1 MILLFSALCSISC
14 FNGGE
19 CTDPNFSNCSC
30 PNGFTGSLC
39 QTREYY
45 LNLSLVLCKPKS
57 DQKTLEKCSAGEIY
71 FFFFQNR
78 FFLNGGSF
86 WYKLTP
92 CVSPFCKL
100 FNILTFRISDNE
112 HCARKI
118 VLRARNAFR
127 TFEKRTPWVSCIKF
141 DVGRKHYRQTL
152 KY

>member
-1 MILLFSALCSISC
+1 MVSAQIPTSATVVVQTVSRAHYVKHVSIISTSLLC
-14 FNGGE
+14 FA
-19 CTDPNFSNCSC
+19 SQS
-30 PNGFTGSLC
+30 
-39 QTREYY
+39 QTRK
-45 LNLSLVLCKPKS
+45 LSKSVLQAKY
-57 DQKTLEKCSAGEIY
+57 I